1 MLSVAVALMVAVC
14 VVPPVLAQQTSGLQS
29 YTYSTGVGT
38 ASSWLNPTPSYPSL
52 VTGDDQASAV
62 CNLDFPFYFD
72 GDIYTSFSVNT
83 NGTLR
88 LGNSNVSASNYSYP
102 FSSGNVAINTP
113 KIVAVG
119 ADLYGTS
126 LYYGVAGTAPNR
138 VGVFTFEGYPY
149 SGSAYTFSFQVQL
162 YENTGEIRMVYGSC
176 SNTVLSRVFQIG
188 ISSSAS
194 DVVLVNQT
202 SHTVSYS
209 PSSNAYDTWP
219 EQYRYYS
226 FVPSGSITCTHPYNL
241 SVTQVGSN
249 AVSLDWQYY
258 SRQQSQLS
266 FLVEYGTTGFT
277 QGSGTQ
283 ISVASPPVL
292 ISGLQPDTEYV
303 FYVRSVC
310 DIYDTSNYSRSS
322 SYYICSNY
330 SNTCLD
336 FAALAGSGVTCTYGT
351 YNSYNN
357 YTSSY
362 PGPFANTGVV
372 DYGQNAYGDYSN
384 PGSRHTV
391 HTRVGEMDSCSGWQL
406 SKIPPGE
413 CKSVRLGCLYGAYL
427 CQAVSYDITVD
438 TNVSDILLL
447 KYACVFYNPSHP
459 DHQQPRF
466 VLEVLDSAGNM
477 VDASC
482 GSADFNS
489 SDASSDTTGWHPG
502 ISNGIYWKDWT
513 PVGLYLAAYQGQTI
527 KVRLSSFACG
537 QGASTHFGYAYY
549 TLSCTKAK
557 IRSSSCTMGE
567 QTTLSAPLGF
577 NYRWYAA
584 NDTSVTLSTNRQVSV
599 ILDST
604 IYYCD
609 VSFIDAP
616 NCKFRMMYNHVV
628 ASDTIRDTLRTAIC
642 PGGSFVQNGD
652 TMTTAGWYR
661 QELITTNGCDSL
673 LYINLTV
680 NDTLRD
686 TILRTICA
694 GGTFDTNG
702 VQYCRQGNYSQLL
715 RDPSSGCYRRLY
727 INLAVNDTLR
737 DTILRTICAGGAF
750 DTNGVQYSRQGMYSQ
765 LLRDPSSGC
774 YRRLYINLAVND
786 TLRDTILRTI
796 CAGGAFDTNGVQYC
810 RQGMYSQ
817 LLRDQSS
824 GCYRRLYINLTVND
838 TLRDTIL
845 RTICAGG
852 TFDTNGISY
861 RRAGVY
867 RQYFQDANLLCGRSL
882 VIILAVNDTLRDTIL
897 RTICAGGTFDTNGH
911 RYTLPGSY
919 SQLLRDQSSGCYRRL
934 YINLTVNDTLRD
946 TIRRT
951 ICAGGTFDT
960 NGHRYSLPGSYSQLL
975 RDQGSGCYRR
985 LYINLAVNDTLRDTI
1000 RRTICAGATFDTN
1013 GHRYSFPGIY
1023 SQLLRDQGSGCYRR
1037 LYINLAVNDT
1047 LRDTIPRTICAGGTF
1062 DTNGQ
1067 QYTLPGIY
1075 SQLLRDQSSGC
1086 YRRLY
1091 INLAVNDT
1099 FRTEIWASVCAGA
1112 VYSHGG
1118 QAYSLQGTY
1127 YQRLASVHGCDSLTV
1142 IHLTVNDTIRNTL
1155 EQTLCAGQSYTY
1167 NNVVYSV
1174 AGWYRQ
1180 DFRTTNGCDSILHL
1194 HLIVSDTLRDTVYL
1208 STCAGQAVEVNGQI
1222 YSTAGWHRQNLRTA
1236 NGCDSVLHIALM
1248 VADTIRTTI
1257 SDTICMGQTYSYNGN
1272 NYTATGV
1279 YRNLLRT
1286 SGGCDSLVMLKLF
1299 VHDTSLIHIY
1309 DTIDVGNSYSFYG
1322 QTCDSTGVYSHHSTK
1337 VSNGCDSTILLHLYA
1352 CRPHRTELFDTICQ
1366 GYNFFFAGHVLVN
1379 QGVYYDTLLDVY
1391 GCDSIIKLNLTVL
1404 PYPTLSLSDSGFYCA
1419 GGVATIVA
1427 NTNANAIL
1435 WSSYPMDST
1444 LSGQETNMVIYVSPQ
1459 RLTSYTATVD
1469 IQPYNC
1475 FSTATIDVNKPSML
1489 VAAMAVNPPQI
1500 TEDHLQTMFA
1510 DNSIGDVVWR
1520 RWLFHEDNPTAAD
1533 YLRLNDSIVYY
1544 TPTPASDTLEVSLVV
1559 ANAQGCH
1566 DTVVNVLP
1574 ILKGD
1579 LWVPTAFTPDRRGYG
1594 NNLFKVGVHNVLEY
1608 EISIYSRE
1616 GLLVFHSTNPQASWD
1631 GTYKYR
1637 DCKPGSY
1644 VYVVR
1649 YTTQK
1654 DPGHTLEKTG
1664 SVLLIR

>member
-126 LYYGVAGTAPNR
+126 LYYGIAGTAPNR

-149 SGSAYTFSFQVQL
+149 SGSAFTFSFQVQL

-322 SYYICSNY
+322 CYYICSNY

-362 PGPFANTGVV
+362 PGPFANIGVV

-567 QTTLSAPLGF
+567 QATLSAPLGF

-642 PGGSFVQNGD
+642 PGSSFVQNGD

-680 NDTLRD
+680 NDTLSD

-702 VQYCRQGNYSQLL
+702 VQYSRQGMYSQLL
-715 RDPSSGCYRRLY
+715 RDQSSGCYRRLY

-737 DTILRTICAGGAF
+737 DTILRTICAGGTF
-750 DTNGVQYSRQGMYSQ
+750 DTNGQQY
-765 LLRDPSSGC
+765 
-774 YRRLYINLAVND
+774 
-786 TLRDTILRTI
+786 TLPGI
-796 CAGGAFDTNGVQYC
+796 
-810 RQGMYSQ
+810 YSQ

-882 VIILAVNDTLRDTIL
+882 VIIL
-897 RTICAGGTFDTNGH
+897 
-911 RYTLPGSY
+911 
-919 SQLLRDQSSGCYRRL
+919 
-934 YINLTVNDTLRD
+934 TVNDTLRD
-946 TIRRT
+946 TLRRT
-951 ICAGGTFDT
+951 ICAGDTFDT

-1000 RRTICAGATFDTN
+1000 RRTICAGA
-1013 GHRYSFPGIY
+1013 
-1023 SQLLRDQGSGCYRR
+1023 
-1037 LYINLAVNDT
+1037 
-1047 LRDTIPRTICAGGTF
+1047 TF

-1142 IHLTVNDTIRNTL
+1142 IHLTVNDTIRDTV
-1155 EQTLCAGQSYTY
+1155 EQTVCAGQSYTY

-1208 STCAGQAVEVNGQI
+1208 STCAGQAVEANGQI

-1309 DTIDVGNSYSFYG
+1309 DTINVGNSYSFYG

-1337 VSNGCDSTILLHLYA
+1337 VSNGCDSTILLHLYV

-1366 GYNFFFAGHVLVN
+1366 DDNFFFAGHMLVN

-1475 FSTATIDVNKPSML
+1475 FSTATINVNKPSML

-1654 DPGHTLEKTG
+1654 YPGHTLEKTG

>member
-126 LYYGVAGTAPNR
+126 LYYGIAGTAPNR

-149 SGSAYTFSFQVQL
+149 SGSAFTFSFQVQL

-322 SYYICSNY
+322 CYYICSNY

-362 PGPFANTGVV
+362 PGPFANIGVV

-567 QTTLSAPLGF
+567 QATLSAPLGF

-642 PGGSFVQNGD
+642 PGSSFVQNGD

-680 NDTLRD
+680 NDTLSD

-702 VQYCRQGNYSQLL
+702 VQYS
-715 RDPSSGCYRRLY
+715 
-727 INLAVNDTLR
+727 
-737 DTILRTICAGGAF
+737 
-750 DTNGVQYSRQGMYSQ
+750 
-765 LLRDPSSGC
+765 
-774 YRRLYINLAVND
+774 
-786 TLRDTILRTI
+786 
-796 CAGGAFDTNGVQYC
+796 

-882 VIILAVNDTLRDTIL
+882 VIILTVNDTLRDTL
-897 RTICAGGTFDTNGH
+897 RRTICAGDTFDTNGH
-911 RYTLPGSY
+911 RYSLPGSY

-934 YINLTVNDTLRD
+934 YINLAVNDTLSD

-951 ICAGGTFDT
+951 ICAGATFDT

-1000 RRTICAGATFDTN
+1000 RRTICAGA
-1013 GHRYSFPGIY
+1013 
-1023 SQLLRDQGSGCYRR
+1023 
-1037 LYINLAVNDT
+1037 
-1047 LRDTIPRTICAGGTF
+1047 TF

-1142 IHLTVNDTIRNTL
+1142 IHLTVNDTIRDTV
-1155 EQTLCAGQSYTY
+1155 EQTVCAGQSYTY

-1208 STCAGQAVEVNGQI
+1208 STCAGQAVEANGQI

-1309 DTIDVGNSYSFYG
+1309 DTINVGNSYSFYG

-1337 VSNGCDSTILLHLYA
+1337 VSNGCDSTILLHLYV

-1366 GYNFFFAGHVLVN
+1366 DDNFFFAGHMLVN

-1475 FSTATIDVNKPSML
+1475 FSTATINVNKPSML

-1654 DPGHTLEKTG
+1654 YPGHTLEKTG